1 MRYAL
6 LEKYRDGL
14 MLTARVLLVVLFVK
28 LGLAKAVAFAETS
41 AYMASTDLPVPSLM
55 SLIAV
60 AIELGVGLAIAI
72 GFYTRPLALLLGIY
86 TLIAAIIGHPYWHMS
101 GELQYESMINF
112 YKNISI
118 AGGRSEEGRVGKE
131 CVSTGRNRW
140 SPFH

>member
-28 LGLAKAVAFAETS
+28 FGLAKAIAFAATS

-55 SLIAV
+55 SLLAV

-72 GFYTRPLALLLGIY
+72 GFDTLPLALLLGFY
-86 TLIAAIIGHPYWHMS
+86 TLIAAVLRHLYWLFS
-101 GELQYESMINF
+101 GEPPFDSLSNF
-112 YKNISI
+112 YKNII
-118 AGGRSEEGRVGKE
+118 HAPCFLV
-131 CVSTGRNRW
+131 V
-140 SPFH
+140 

>member
-28 LGLAKAVAFAETS
+28 FGLAKAVAFAETS

-86 TLIAAIIGHPYWHMS
+86 TLIAAVIGQPYWHMS
-101 GELQYESMINF
+101 GELQYESMIHF

-118 AGGRSEEGRVGKE
+118 AGGLLLLVLRSERRGGGRGGVR
-131 CVSTGRNRW
+131 T
-140 SPFH
+140 

>member
-1 MRYAL
+1 
-6 LEKYRDGL
+6 

-28 LGLAKAVAFAETS
+28 FGLAKAVAFAETS

-86 TLIAAIIGHPYWHMS
+86 TLIAAVIGHPYWHMS
-101 GELQYESMINF
+101 GELQYESMIDR
-112 YKNISI
+112 K
-118 AGGRSEEGRVGKE
+118 
-131 CVSTGRNRW
+131 STRLN
-140 SPFH
+140 SSH

>member
-1 MRYAL
+1 
-6 LEKYRDGL
+6 
-14 MLTARVLLVVLFVK
+14 
-28 LGLAKAVAFAETS
+28 
-41 AYMASTDLPVPSLM
+41 MASTDLPVPSLM

-86 TLIAAIIGHPYWHMS
+86 TLIAAVIGHPYWHMS

-118 AGGRSEEGRVGKE
+118 AGGLLLLVLTGPGAYSLDQVGRAAGRDRVGE
-131 CVSTGRNRW
+131 
-140 SPFH
+140 

>member
-28 LGLAKAVAFAETS
+28 FGLAKAVAFAETS

-86 TLIAAIIGHPYWHMS
+86 TLIAAVIGHPYLHMS
-101 GELQYESMINF
+101 GALPNESIITFN
-112 YKNISI
+112 KTKTKP
-118 AGGRSEEGRVGKE
+118 GDRK
-131 CVSTGRNRW
+131 TGA
-140 SPFH
+140 

>member
-28 LGLAKAVAFAETS
+28 FGLAKAVAFAETS

-86 TLIAAIIGHPYWHMS
+86 TLIAAVIGHPYWHMS

-118 AGGRSEEGRVGKE
+118 AGGLLLLVL
-131 CVSTGRNRW
+131 TGPGAYSLDRK
-140 SPFH
+140 

>member
-28 LGLAKAVAFAETS
+28 FGLAKAVAFAETS
-41 AYMASTDLPVPSLM
+41 AYMASTDLPVPSRM

-72 GFYTRPLALLLGIY
+72 GFSTRPLALLLGI
-86 TLIAAIIGHPYWHMS
+86 
-101 GELQYESMINF
+101 
-112 YKNISI
+112 
-118 AGGRSEEGRVGKE
+118 RSEEHTSELPSLLRISYTVLCLK
-131 CVSTGRNRW
+131 TT
-140 SPFH
+140 

>member
-28 LGLAKAVAFAETS
+28 FGLAKAVAFAETS

-86 TLIAAIIGHPYWHMS
+86 TLIAAVIGHPYWHMS

-118 AGGRSEEGRVGKE
+118 AGGLLLLVLDRK
-131 CVSTGRNRW
+131 STRLN
-140 SPFH
+140 SSH